1 MLKVYCLFALLWP
14 LVWSSD
20 VCEEIE
26 LGNATAVCC
35 EKNTTFRV
43 GQVDVSFVPYRS
55 HMCPVGD
62 GGIEDLCPRF
72 LPSVSMM
79 FVLVVAGVVSM
90 Q

>member
-1 MLKVYCLFALLWP
+1 MLKVYFLFALIWP
-14 LVWSSD
+14 VVFSSN

-55 HMCPVGD
+55 HICPVGD
-62 GGIEDLCPRF
+62 GGIEDLCHRF
-72 LPSVSMM
+72 FPSFAMM
-79 FVLVVAGVVSM
+79 FVLVVAGIACM